1 MDWPFRAFGF
11 PVHGIFENLFLH
23 FIYFIEYRI
32 LQNEQA
38 CPRPFNRSPFQFQD
52 IAVSPT
58 SQVPRPNTDPLVGP
72 VVGLSIDAK
81 EALRLLS
88 TPQARNAKLPRPAA
102 DFLLIR
108 DHPVD
113 RNGEDV
119 QAQLVASFTA
129 GRLDDIGIVP
139 EIDVFRGDPYL
150 IARAIASLDILSK
163 GRAGFVPLTAP
174 IGSLEIGYARTASDA
189 AYVAEFVAAVDS
201 LWNNWQP
208 GALARDWKNNHY
220 IDRNR
225 IREAN
230 HEGPYFSVKGPLPTP
245 TAVQDTPP
253 VIARR
258 HPAHAGISD
267 RASAVIHDEPATA
280 GQGKSPALLEILLK
294 SPSLPDSVVAYTGVI
309 LRAEGG
315 FADWAELVE
324 HTRQAHVR
332 LGLEWRPSAGTLAD
346 ILARPETSIS
356 EISHV

>member
-1 MDWPFRAFGF
+1 M
-11 PVHGIFENLFLH
+11 
-23 FIYFIEYRI
+23 
-32 LQNEQA
+32 
-38 CPRPFNRSPFQFQD
+38 S
-52 IAVSPT
+52 ST
-58 SQVPRPNTDPLVGP
+58 SQIPRPNTDLVVGP
-72 VVGLSIDAK
+72 VVGLSIDAE

-88 TPQARNAKLPRPAA
+88 APQTRDAKLPRPAA

-108 DHPVD
+108 DRPAGG
-113 RNGEDV
+113 NGEDV
-119 QAQLVASFTA
+119 QAQLVASFAA
-129 GRLDDIGIVP
+129 GRLDGIGIVP
-139 EIDVFRGDPYL
+139 EIDIFRGDPYL

-163 GRAGFVPLTAP
+163 GRAGFIPLTAP
-174 IGSLEIGYARTASDA
+174 AGPLDIGYARTSSDA

-201 LWNNWQP
+201 LWNNWRP
-208 GALARDWKNNHY
+208 GALARDWKNNRY
-220 IDRNR
+220 IDRSR

-258 HPAHAGISD
+258 HPAHAGIAD
-267 RASAVIHDEPATA
+267 RASAVIHDEAATA
-280 GQGKSPALLEILLK
+280 GQGESPALLEILLD
-294 SPSLPDSVVAYTGVI
+294 SPSLPDSFAAHTGVV

-315 FADWAELVE
+315 FANWAELVE
-324 HTRQAHVR
+324 RTQWAHVR